1 MRPLIVLF
9 LALTLA
15 MGALADERINRFDV
29 DIDVQTNGDI
39 IVNEALTVTSEGNQ
53 IRRGILRLLPRYYSD
68 DGAKL
73 PYAYRILSVTRDGAR
88 EPYATSTMDNAL
100 EVRIGDADVFLQNGQ
115 HIYEIRYRV
124 KNQVRYFPT
133 HDEVYW
139 NATGNYWD
147 FPIDAATATVTFPA
161 GARFTDYQAYTGG
174 LGESGSDYTDN
185 MTGSTL
191 AFSTTRTLRSGEGLT
206 VAVGVEKGL
215 IDPPSSADQTRRW
228 WQRNGSLAILLAS
241 LLGVFGF
248 SWRNFNKV
256 GRDPVKGPVF
266 PRYEPPA
273 GYSPAAV
280 HHIYYRS
287 LSGHKALIATL
298 MNLAIKGHLTIEAGK
313 KKETT
318 LTRTP
323 DAEKPVRLTPEDLKL
338 ETGLFRYDTAQTL
351 TFGKTYDAK
360 FTAAYMAFRAALSRA
375 YGSAYFKWN
384 ALYTVMAVVL
394 TIGAVILA
402 ITQATI
408 WSWWHTATILALAAL
423 NGWFMYLMPA
433 PTRKGQAV
441 RTEIEGFKLYMETA
455 EKLQLNAVEV
465 GSEAPPPMTTER
477 YETFLPYAVALG
489 VEKPWTKHFERLIPE
504 EAAAYNPGWTNM
516 SSGGF
521 RNIGE
526 MTSGM
531 VNTMSSG
538 VSSAMPQS
546 SSSSG
551 SGGGGSS
558 GGGGG
563 GGAAPIDSDDI
574 PF

>member
-1 MRPLIVLF
+1 MRPLIALF

-15 MGALADERINRFDV
+15 IGAMAEERINRFDV

-39 IVNEALTVTSEGNQ
+39 VVSETLAVTSEGYQ
-53 IRRGILRLLPRYYSD
+53 IRRGILRNLPRYYDD

-73 PYAYRILSVTRDGAR
+73 PYDYTIMQVTRDGAR
-88 EPYATSTMDNAL
+88 EPYSTETDGNAL
-100 EVRIGDADVFLQNGQ
+100 IVRIGSADVFLENGP
-115 HIYEIRYRV
+115 HTYEITYRV
-124 KNQVRYFPT
+124 KNQVRYFAD
-133 HDEVYW
+133 HDEIYW

-147 FPIDAATATVTFPA
+147 FPIDAATATITLPQ
-161 GARFTDYQAYTGG
+161 GARVTAFDAYTGG
-174 LGESGSDYTDN
+174 LGTAGKDFAHQSGGDSHIFT
-185 MTGSTL
+185 
-191 AFSTTRTLRSGEGLT
+191 TTRVLQSGEGLT

-215 IDPPSSADQTRRW
+215 IDPPSSADETRRW

-248 SWRNFNKV
+248 SMRNFNKV

-266 PRYEPPA
+266 PRYAPPE
-273 GYSPAAV
+273 GYSPAGV
-280 HHIYYRS
+280 HYVYYRS
-287 LSGHKALIATL
+287 LTGHKALIATL
-298 MNLAIKGHLTIEAGK
+298 MNLAVKGHLTIDAGK
-313 KKETT
+313 KKQTT

-323 DAEKPVRLTPEDLKL
+323 ETEKPATLTPEDLKL
-338 ETGLFRYDTAQTL
+338 EAGLFSHENELTL
-351 TFGKTYDAK
+351 GKAYDAK
-360 FTAAYMAFRAALSRA
+360 FTAAYATFQKSLWRA
-375 YGSAYFKWN
+375 YGSRYFKWN
-384 ALYTVMAVVL
+384 IGYSILALL
-394 TIGAVILA
+394 LSGGAVALA
-402 ITQATI
+402 ITQATT
-408 WSWWHTATILALAAL
+408 WSWWHTATILTLAAL

-489 VEKPWTKHFERLIPE
+489 VEKPWTMHFERLIPE

-526 MTSGM
+526 MTNGI
-531 VNTMSSG
+531 VGTMSSG
-538 VSSAMPQS
+538 VATSLPQS

-563 GGAAPIDSDDI
+563 GGGGGGW
-574 PF
+574 

>member
-1 MRPLIVLF
+1 MRPLLLALF
-9 LALTLA
+9 LALTVATGA
-15 MGALADERINRFDV
+15 MAEERINRFDV
-29 DIDVQTNGDI
+29 DITVQTNGDI
-39 IVNEALTVTSEGNQ
+39 VVSETLAVTSEGYQ
-53 IRRGILRLLPRYYSD
+53 IRRGIFRLLPKYYSD
-68 DGAKL
+68 EGAKL
-73 PYAYRILSVTRDGAR
+73 PYDYTILSVSRDGAR
-88 EPYATSTMDNAL
+88 EPYSTSSDGNAM
-100 EVRIGDADVFLQNGQ
+100 EVRIGDADVFLQNGE
-115 HIYEIRYRV
+115 HTYELTYRV
-124 KNQVRYFPT
+124 KNQVRYFPD

-147 FPIDAATATVTFPA
+147 FPIDAATATVTFPP

-174 LGESGSDYTDN
+174 LGESGSDYTDSL
-185 MTGSTL
+185 TGSTL
-191 AFSTTRTLRSGEGLT
+191 SFSTTRVLQSGEGLT

-248 SWRNFNKV
+248 LWRNFDKV

-280 HHIYYRS
+280 HHIYYRT

-298 MNLAIKGHLTIEAGK
+298 MNLAIKGHLTIAAGK

-323 DAEKPVRLTPEDLKL
+323 EREKPATLTPEDLTL
-338 ETGLFRYDTAQTL
+338 ETGLFSRDNTL
-351 TFGKTYDAK
+351 TLGKKYDAG
-360 FTAAYMAFRAALSRA
+360 FTAAYMKFRKSLSRA

-384 ALYTVMAVVL
+384 ALYTLMAAVLTVGAVV
-394 TIGAVILA
+394 LA
-402 ITQATI
+402 ITQATT
-408 WSWWHTATILALAAL
+408 WSWWHTASLLTLAAL

-441 RTEIEGFKLYMETA
+441 RTEIEGFRLYMETA

-504 EAAAYNPGWTNM
+504 EAAAYNPAWTNM

-526 MTSGM
+526 MTNGIVS
-531 VNTMSSG
+531 TMSSG
-538 VSSAMPQS
+538 VSSSLPQS

-563 GGAAPIDSDDI
+563 GGGGGGW
-574 PF
+574 

>member
-1 MRPLIVLF
+1 MRPLIALF

-15 MGALADERINRFDV
+15 MGAMAEERINRFDV
-29 DIDVQTNGDI
+29 DITVQTNGDI
-39 IVNEALTVTSEGNQ
+39 VVNETLAVTSEGYQ
-53 IRRGILRLLPRYYSD
+53 IRRGILRNLPRYYDD

-73 PYAYRILSVTRDGAR
+73 PYDYRIMQVTRDGAR
-88 EPYATSTMDNAL
+88 EPYSTESDGNAL
-100 EVRIGDADVFLQNGQ
+100 IVRIGSADVFLENGQ
-115 HIYEIRYRV
+115 HVYEIRYRV
-124 KNQVRYFPT
+124 KNQVRYFAD
-133 HDEVYW
+133 HDEIYW

-147 FPIDAATATVTFPA
+147 FPIDAATATINLPQ
-161 GARFTDYQAYTGG
+161 GARVTAFDAYTGG
-174 LGESGSDYTDN
+174 LGKAGTD
-185 MTGSTL
+185 
-191 AFSTTRTLRSGEGLT
+191 FSHQSRGDSHVFTTTRTLQSGEGLT
-206 VAVGVEKGL
+206 VAVGLEKGL

-248 SWRNFNKV
+248 LWRNFDKV

-280 HHIYYRS
+280 HHIYYRT

-298 MNLAIKGHLTIEAGK
+298 MNLAIKGHLNIAAGK

-323 DAEKPVRLTPEDLKL
+323 EREKPATLTPEDLTL
-338 ETGLFRYDTAQTL
+338 ETGLFSRDNTL
-351 TFGKTYDAK
+351 TLGKKYDAG
-360 FTAAYMAFRAALSRA
+360 FTAAYMKFRKSLSRA

-384 ALYTVMAVVL
+384 ALYTLMAAVLTVGAVV
-394 TIGAVILA
+394 LA
-402 ITQATI
+402 ITQATT
-408 WSWWHTATILALAAL
+408 WSWWHTATLLALAAL

-531 VNTMSSG
+531 VSTMSSG
-538 VSSAMPQS
+538 VATSLPQS

-563 GGAAPIDSDDI
+563 GGGGGGW
-574 PF
+574 

>member
-1 MRPLIVLF
+1 MRPLIALF

-15 MGALADERINRFDV
+15 MGAMAEERINRFDV
-29 DIDVQTNGDI
+29 DITVQTNGDI
-39 IVNEALTVTSEGNQ
+39 VVSETLAVTSEGYQ
-53 IRRGILRLLPRYYSD
+53 IRRGILRNLPRYYD
-68 DGAKL
+68 DEGAKL
-73 PYAYRILSVTRDGAR
+73 PYDYKIMQVTRDGAR
-88 EPYATSTMDNAL
+88 EPYSTETDGNAVI
-100 EVRIGDADVFLQNGQ
+100 VRIGSADVFLENGQ
-115 HIYEIRYRV
+115 HVYEISYRV
-124 KNQVRYFPT
+124 KNQVRYFAD
-133 HDEVYW
+133 HDEIYW

-147 FPIDAATATVTFPA
+147 FPIDAATATITLPQ
-161 GARFTDYQAYTGG
+161 GARVTAFDAYTGG
-174 LGESGSDYTDN
+174 RGTAGKDFAHQSSGDSHVFT
-185 MTGSTL
+185 
-191 AFSTTRTLRSGEGLT
+191 TTRVLQSGEGLT

-215 IDPPSSADQTRRW
+215 IDPPSSADETRRW

-266 PRYEPPA
+266 PRYAPPE

-280 HHIYYRS
+280 HYIYYRS
-287 LSGHKALIATL
+287 LTGHKALIATL
-298 MNLAIKGHLTIEAGK
+298 MNLAVKGHLKIEAGK
-313 KKETT
+313 KKQTT

-323 DAEKPVRLTPEDLKL
+323 EAEKPATLAAEDLKL
-338 ETGLFRYDTAQTL
+338 EAGLFRSDSALTL
-351 TFGKTYDAK
+351 GKKYDAA
-360 FTAAYMAFRAALSRA
+360 FTAAYTKFQLALSRA
-375 YGSAYFKWN
+375 YGSQYFKWN
-384 ALYTVMAVVL
+384 IGYSILALL
-394 TIGAVILA
+394 LSGGAVALA
-402 ITQATI
+402 ITQATQ
-408 WSWWHTATILALAAL
+408 WSWWHTGVVISLATL

-504 EAAAYNPGWTNM
+504 EAAAYNPAWTNM

-526 MTSGM
+526 MTNGIVS
-531 VNTMSSG
+531 TMSSG
-538 VSSAMPQS
+538 VSSSLPQS

-563 GGAAPIDSDDI
+563 GGGGGGW
-574 PF
+574 